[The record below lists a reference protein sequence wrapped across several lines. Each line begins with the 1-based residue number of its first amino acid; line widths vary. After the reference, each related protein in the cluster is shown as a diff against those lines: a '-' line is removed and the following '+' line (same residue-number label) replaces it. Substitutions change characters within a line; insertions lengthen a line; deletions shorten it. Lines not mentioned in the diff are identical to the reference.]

1 MSVMLIKRREAEEF
15 CVMALELILDAVE
28 NAGLSEEAVKAAK
41 KTPEG
46 KYIIEVIPV
55 TDVTKLQSAL
65 SKERENSRKAEDQL
79 KTFENLDP
87 AKAREA
93 MKKVE
98 EMANWTPEQKVK
110 EQIEAVK
117 ASIIEAHGKEKAKL
131 EEKLSKLTKSLE
143 EAMIVSVASQALA
156 EQKGSVRL
164 LMPHIRQQTRLR
176 EADGKFIVEVLGA
189 DGNPRLVGADGHPM
203 AINELVSEMK
213 TQNDFASAFEG
224 TGATGSGAAGS
235 SGTGVKTGPHTISQ
249 QDAKDVNKYRAAKEA
264 ATKAG
269 VQLQIA

>member
-1 MSVMLIKRREAEEF
+1 
-15 CVMALELILDAVE
+15 MALKAILDNLE
-28 NAGLSEEAVKAAK
+28 GISEEISKEYK
-41 KTPEG
+41 KRDDG
-46 KYIIEVIPV
+46 KFVL
-55 TDVTKLQSAL
+55 DVTSVDGFELAEVSKLQSAL
-65 SKERENSRKAEDQL
+65 SKERENNRKAAEQL
-79 KTFENLDP
+79 KPFENLDP

-98 EMANWTPEQKVK
+98 EMATWTPEQKVK

-164 LMPHIRQQTRLR
+164 LMPHVRQQTRLR
-176 EADGKFIVEVLGA
+176 EVEGKFIVEVLGI

-235 SGTGVKTGPHTISQ
+235 SSSAVRTGPHTISA
-249 QDAKDVNKYRAAKEA
+249 QDAKDVNKYRVAKEA